1 MVITDVPLVEGE
13 APTGERLVTRILVSG
28 VHRPSLGIFRG
39 SESAPADSEPARQEW
54 ARLGSNQ
61 GPTDYESAALT
72 S

>member
-1 MVITDVPLVEGE
+1 MLARPGDTP
-13 APTGERLVTRILVSG
+13 PTGAQSS
-28 VHRPSLGIFRG
+28 PASSDLGENLDEMCRG
-39 SESAPADSEPARQEW
+39 SVSADSRPTQRFYQW